1 MFQSRCRPISGEA
14 DLTEMT
20 SPPGG
25 RNWFRLLLLPALVAL
40 GIAAIVVFHLDR
52 FLNFH
57 SLAANREWLLDQVAH
72 NLIVA
77 VLGFASVYVAATT
90 LSLPGASIL
99 TMAAGFLFGRVLG
112 TAIAVVSA
120 TVGATLLF
128 AIARTS
134 LGEIFRRRSEGALG
148 TLRDGFR
155 KNAFNYLLFLRLV
168 PLFPFWLVNLVAAF
182 LDVPL
187 NTFVLGTAIGIV
199 PGAAVYAS
207 VGSGL
212 GGVFDHGQA
221 PDLKIIL
228 SPPILIP
235 ILALAALSLVPIAY
249 RRLRGSDG

>member
-1 MFQSRCRPISGEA
+1 MFQPGSDLEKV
-14 DLTEMT
+14 DLTEES

-25 RNWFRLLLLPALVAL
+25 RNWFRLLLLPALIAI

-52 FLNFH
+52 FLSFH
-57 SLAANREWLLDQVAH
+57 ALAANRAWLLDQVAD
-72 NLIVA
+72 NLVVA
-77 VLGFASVYVAATT
+77 VLAFASIYVAATA

-99 TMAAGFLFGRVLG
+99 TIMAGFLFGRVFG

-120 TVGATLLF
+120 TLGATLLF
-128 AIARTS
+128 AVARTS

-148 TLRDGFR
+148 KLQDGFR

-187 NTFVLGTAIGIV
+187 KIFLAGTAIGIV
-199 PGAAVYAS
+199 PGAAIYAS

-212 GGVFDHGQA
+212 GGVLDRGQT
-221 PDLKIIL
+221 PDMKIIL
-228 SPPILIP
+228 SPPILLP
-235 ILALAALSLVPIAY
+235 ILALAALSLVPVAWRKY
-249 RRLRGSDG
+249 RGGDG